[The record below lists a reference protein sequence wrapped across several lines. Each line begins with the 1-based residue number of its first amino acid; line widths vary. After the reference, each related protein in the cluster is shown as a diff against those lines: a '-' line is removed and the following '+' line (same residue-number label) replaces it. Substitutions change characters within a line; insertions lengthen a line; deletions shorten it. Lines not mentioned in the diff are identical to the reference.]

1 MKLKGNRKLLT
12 VGLAVFCLLATA
24 AVSAAYWTDKIE
36 IKTSVDAM
44 NIGIEYHD
52 NAISLKDNKTT
63 FQPGE
68 SREFGFTVDNTG
80 SISVDIKPVITLSA
94 DKPMTKNG
102 SVFKIVDSEGKELEG
117 FTAEYFDE
125 GGNVV
130 DGDNNAAFTKVRY
143 MLDNQI
149 TLAGSAQKD
158 AVQREVNES
167 QAFTYYLKL
176 AETTGNEFV
185 NAHATMDVSTYA
197 IQHRFRGS
205 GEERWLEFP
214 AAVH

>member
-24 AVSAAYWTDKIE
+24 AVSAAYWTDKIQ
-36 IKTSVDAM
+36 INTSVDAM
-44 NIGIEYHD
+44 NIGIAYHEY
-52 NAISLKDNKTT
+52 AISLKDNKTT

-80 SISVDIKPVITLSA
+80 SISVDIKPVITLSV
-94 DKPMTKNG
+94 DKPMMKNG
-102 SVFKIVDSEGKELEG
+102 SVFKLVDVSGAELEG
-117 FTAEYFDE
+117 FTAEYFDA

-130 DGDNNAAFTKVRY
+130 DGDNAAFTKVRY

-158 AVQREVNES
+158 ADLGEVNAS

-197 IQHRFRGS
+197 IQHRFRGD
-205 GEERWLEFP
+205 GEETWLEFP